1 MSFRKSGSGFTIVE
15 LLVVVAIFV
24 LLLSAT
30 GPIYRRVQDK
40 QQSAADSASIVQVL
54 RRAQQLAATAS
65 KDSGWGVKIAVQKAT
80 IFSGSNY
87 AGRNPAYDEAIKYYS
102 VSGVAGT
109 SEYVFN
115 KLTGSPVA
123 TGTTTLTT
131 RWGTE
136 NIIVNAKG
144 MVDY

>member
-1 MSFRKSGSGFTIVE
+1 MRFWKSGQGFTVVE
-15 LLVVVAIFV
+15 LLVVMAIFV

-40 QQSAADSASIVQVL
+40 QQSEADSASIVHAI

-65 KDSGWGVKIAVQKAT
+65 KDSAWGVKIAVQQVT
-80 IFSGSNY
+80 IFSGSSY

-102 VSGVAGT
+102 VSDVSGT
-109 SEYVFN
+109 SEFVFN
-115 KLTGSPVA
+115 KLIGSPVF
-123 TGTTTLTT
+123 TGTTTLVT
-131 RWGTE
+131 RWGAE
-136 NIIVNAKG
+136 NISVNAKG